1 MTEIKLDSDAVQNI
15 VAKALLE
22 ELSEE
27 ARNSLIQQ
35 AITYLIAVPENTN
48 HYRTRQEKS
57 PLQAA
62 FEKAA
67 VEVADGYVREL
78 FNRNEFK
85 SHVDRAVLKFVNDKF
100 KEADWLYDSIG
111 VAVGNQVGELLRDRA
126 RDDD

>member
-35 AITYLIAVPENTN
+35 AITYLIAAPKNTN
-48 HYRTRQEKS
+48 HYSNRPEKS
-57 PLQAA
+57 PLQVA

-78 FNRNEFK
+78 FKKDEFK
-85 SHVDRAVLKFVNDKF
+85 SQVDRAVLKFVNEKF
-100 KEADWLYDSIG
+100 KESGWLYDSIG
-111 VAVGNQVGELLRDRA
+111 VAVGNRVGELLRDRA